1 MRAHLQAR
9 CRSPSLVHEIGMR
22 DARASAARLETRRD
36 RRRVALSARLPRG
49 RSHMTAVHELA
60 SYEKTDRWS
69 LAAPVARSC
78 WVGWKR
84 SAEIGPRRD
93 PQKSEC
99 AWVAAARVVA
109 AGRWGRLGGGGGWVV
124 GAALVHVAI
133 TPACA
138 CACACMG
145 RARTQ
150 CAVCMACIMAVP

>member
-1 MRAHLQAR
+1 
-9 CRSPSLVHEIGMR
+9 
-22 DARASAARLETRRD
+22 
-36 RRRVALSARLPRG
+36 
-49 RSHMTAVHELA
+49 MTAVHELA

-109 AGRWGRLGGGGGWVV
+109 AGRWGRLGGGGGWGV
-124 GAALVHVAI
+124 GGHRPFCRDINRVNKDMNRVKK
-133 TPACA
+133 
-138 CACACMG
+138 G
-145 RARTQ
+145 
-150 CAVCMACIMAVP
+150 